1 MEVMDPNHFQRSS
14 QSFPLD
20 LRFGA
25 AQVISGEDTNKFECE
40 VISCTR
46 DTIVVVPRNNAFAK
60 AGDIYG
66 HLAVLGDDRNIGL
79 IDAGIPHYGHGGVIG
94 DSIIQ
99 TGEAIRVW
107 NTDVGQA
114 TDSREGM
121 TVFST
126 YSNVSVFL
134 GQNRMR
140 GISHHLYSKHQLAN
154 KHPPIFLIPALYG
167 QYEGR
172 LNEGDWFVL
181 SLSIQET

>member
-1 MEVMDPNHFQRSS
+1 
-14 QSFPLD
+14 
-20 LRFGA
+20 
-25 AQVISGEDTNKFECE
+25 
-40 VISCTR
+40 
-46 DTIVVVPRNNAFAK
+46 
-60 AGDIYG
+60 
-66 HLAVLGDDRNIGL
+66 
-79 IDAGIPHYGHGGVIG
+79 HYEHGGVIG

-107 NTDVGQA
+107 KTHVGQA

-154 KHPPIFLIPALYG
+154 KHPPIFLIPPSYG
-167 QYEGR
+167 QYEGK
-172 LNEGDWFVL
+172 LIEGDLFVL
-181 SLSIQET
+181 STSIQEI